1 MHLASQNH
9 ADEKKNPKNI
19 FVCTD
24 KLKHA
29 HMHMIPKPH
38 KT

>member
-1 MHLASQNH
+1 MYLASQNH
-9 ADEKKNPKNI
+9 ADEKTPKNI